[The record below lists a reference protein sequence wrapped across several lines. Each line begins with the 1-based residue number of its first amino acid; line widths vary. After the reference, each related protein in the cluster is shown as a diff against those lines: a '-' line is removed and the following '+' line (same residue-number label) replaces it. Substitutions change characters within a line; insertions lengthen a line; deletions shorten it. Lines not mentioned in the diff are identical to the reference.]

1 MTYQTLNLRRDDRI
15 LYVDFNNPPLNLMN
29 VQMVG
34 ELFDLAGSLAFDPET
49 AVVVIGSSDPE
60 FFMAHFDLHD
70 LTRVI
75 SGDPDVPQSHY
86 DDINAVQALTTT
98 WQTLSQVT
106 IGVVDGICRG
116 AGLEFL
122 LATDM
127 RFASPESTFGLPETS
142 GGILPAG
149 GGTTR
154 LAMQIGP
161 ARALEV
167 LLSARG
173 FTGEEAAAYGIV
185 NRTVARSDLKSY
197 IDALARSI
205 AKRPPATTAAVAQ
218 VIKDVFDSMVDAQ
231 FAGFASEND
240 GLRTLSA
247 APGVKDALQLLASLQ
262 DPDHERDLPSAIAAA
277 Q

>member
-1 MTYQTLNLRRDDRI
+1 MTYQTLNLRRDGRI
-15 LYVDFNNPPLNLMN
+15 LYVDFDNPPVNLMTI
-29 VQMVG
+29 QMVG
-34 ELFDLAGSLAFDPET
+34 ELFDLAGSLVFDPET
-49 AVVVIGSSDPE
+49 AVVVFGSASPE
-60 FFMAHFDLHD
+60 FFIAHFDLND
-70 LTRVI
+70 LLR
-75 SGDPDVPQSHY
+75 SMSDPSVPQSRY
-86 DDINAVQALTTT
+86 DDINVLQSLTTT
-98 WQTLSQVT
+98 WQTLPQVT

-167 LLSARG
+167 LLSARD

-205 AKRPPATTAAVAQ
+205 ANRPLATTAAVAQ

-247 APGVKDALQLLASLQ
+247 APGVREALQLLASLQ
-262 DPDHERDLPSAIAAA
+262 DPDHE
-277 Q
+277 